1 MYPDLEKRL
10 DEIIDA
16 LDSLESELEERYEGF
31 QPPRFL
37 MKEDKLEEV
46 RDAWD
51 EACDSLENA
60 CGCLAIVL
68 DLLRKL
74 PSER

>member
-10 DEIIDA
+10 DEIIDT
-16 LDSLESELEERYEGF
+16 LDSLESELEERAEGF

-37 MKEDKLEEV
+37 MKEDDLEEV
-46 RDAWD
+46 RDSWD

-60 CGCLAIVL
+60 HDCLAIVL
-68 DLLRKL
+68 DRLRKL
-74 PSER
+74 PSEH

>member
-10 DEIIDA
+10 DEIIDT
-16 LDSLESELEERYEGF
+16 LDSLESELEERAEGF
-31 QPPRFL
+31 EPPRFL
-37 MKEDKLEEV
+37 MKEDDLEEV
-46 RDAWD
+46 RDSWD

-60 CGCLAIVL
+60 HDCLAIVL
-68 DLLRKL
+68 DRLRKL

>member
-10 DEIIDA
+10 DEIIDT
-16 LDSLESELEERYEGF
+16 LDSLESELEERAEGF
-31 QPPRFL
+31 QPPHFL
-37 MKEDKLEEV
+37 MKEDDLEEV

-51 EACDSLENA
+51 EACDCLENA
-60 CGCLAIVL
+60 HDCLAIVL
-68 DLLRKL
+68 EELRKL